1 MQLTFTGFLKC
12 VIFRILRPLSNP
24 RARRIFVSH
33 ANAVTVKNAL
43 SFIKKITVI
52 PMHAKDAPHC
62 IQKLHYIH
70 IIITAEFEDADVAYY
85 SPFPVRCLGE
95 MHRRGEV
102 IDLSSIICTVA
113 DIGHKALCPMS
124 RVCGNEC
131 VSPPHLSEIA
141 VNIPEVS
148 GLGHSSVVV
157 TPGIGPYARCQRCG
171 YMRIS

>member
-70 IIITAEFEDADVAYY
+70 IIITAEFEDADG
-85 SPFPVRCLGE
+85 SLLQP
-95 MHRRGEV
+95 
-102 IDLSSIICTVA
+102 
-113 DIGHKALCPMS
+113 
-124 RVCGNEC
+124 
-131 VSPPHLSEIA
+131 
-141 VNIPEVS
+141 IPCKMW
-148 GLGHSSVVV
+148 GAA
-157 TPGIGPYARCQRCG
+157 P
-171 YMRIS
+171 